1 MRDDEE
7 IYLVDDLIMPAEEE
21 KPVLVTKQV
30 SSRVVKFIYY
40 ALIIFLVAMVVL
52 WQWATKKI

>member
-21 KPVLVTKQV
+21 KPVQATTLSQV
-30 SSRVVKFIYY
+30 RFVKVLYY
-40 ALIIFLVAMVVL
+40 CTIIMLVALLLV
-52 WQWATKKI
+52 WQFVRRK